1 MALRGAPRPGANTSV
16 WNARTVMKSWPT
28 SETIGQRI
36 VVRYRTGETAP
47 SGRPELTDVVGHVRA
62 ADVDTVQVERRDGTL
77 VTVAR
82 ADAVT
87 WKPVPDPPQ
96 RTENPWAG

>member
-1 MALRGAPRPGANTSV
+1 MSLWPGSG
-16 WNARTVMKSWPT
+16 
-28 SETIGQRI
+28 TIGQRI

-47 SGRPELTDVVGHVRA
+47 SGRPELTDTVGYVRA
-62 ADVDTVQVERRDGTL
+62 ADGDTVQIERRDGTL
-77 VTVAR
+77 VVVAR

-96 RTENPWAG
+96 RTAG